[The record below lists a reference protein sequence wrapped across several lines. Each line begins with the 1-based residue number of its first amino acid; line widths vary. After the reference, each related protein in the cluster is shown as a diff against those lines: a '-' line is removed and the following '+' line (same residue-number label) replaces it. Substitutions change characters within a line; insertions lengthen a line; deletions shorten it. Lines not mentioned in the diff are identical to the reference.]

1 MGSMFKPGQQ
11 KTKTSSTASPWS
23 TQTPYLKDAFAQAQN
38 TFRANQTPNANL
50 QAGWNLAR
58 DNALGPNSGF
68 SKARDYYKGV
78 IDNGGYDENVWQNI
92 SSPVIAGVTSQFMNS
107 GRTGGGLEGINLTN
121 ELTRAYAPFAINQ
134 VNNAASNLPMLEAN
148 AANGLV
154 NAGQQEFQ
162 FPWMNLGNYWDIVG
176 GNNWGGTTSGV
187 NSMATPS
194 PFAQIGGYILG
205 NAGKAASMFGGGG
218 GGAGPSPIWNPT
230 NAGGVY

>member
-50 QAGWNLAR
+50 QMGWNLAR
-58 DNALGPNSGF
+58 DNVMDPNSGF
-68 SKARDYYKGV
+68 GKAKNYYKGV
-78 IDNGGYDENVWQNI
+78 IDSGGYDENVWQNI
-92 SSPVIAGVTSQFMNS
+92 SSPIIAGITSQFMGS

-121 ELTRAYAPFAINQ
+121 ELTRAYAPIAAQQANM
-134 VNNAASNLPMLEAN
+134 AASNLPMLDAN

-154 NAGQQEFQ
+154 NAGQQQFQ
-162 FPWMNLGNYWDIVG
+162 FPWQNLGNYFDIVG

-187 NSMATPS
+187 NTIPTPS
-194 PFAQIGGYILG
+194 PFSQIAGAGLGLAGSAISGGL
-205 NAGKAASMFGGGG
+205 FGGGG
-218 GGAGPSPIWNPT
+218 GSGGYYQSPRI
-230 NAGGVY
+230 Y